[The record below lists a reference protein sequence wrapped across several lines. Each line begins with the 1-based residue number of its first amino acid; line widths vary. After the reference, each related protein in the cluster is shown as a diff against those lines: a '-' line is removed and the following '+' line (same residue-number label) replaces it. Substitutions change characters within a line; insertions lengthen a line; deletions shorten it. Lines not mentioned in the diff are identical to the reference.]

1 MMRAWL
7 ALILLAL
14 ACAPS
19 LAQSRIKDVT
29 AIQGVRDNQLV
40 GYGLVVGLPAT
51 GDSLRNAPFTEQ
63 SLRSMLDRMG
73 VGVAQGAARSRNV
86 AAVIVTATLPP
97 FVTRGTRI
105 DVSVSSLG
113 DASSLAGG
121 TLVLTP
127 LVAADGKAYAVAQGP
142 VTVTGF
148 TSSGQSES
156 LTQNV
161 PTSGRIPNGA
171 LIERQLTGEF
181 NDTSQ
186 LSLQVRNPDFATA
199 VGIADAINAYAEQR
213 YGMAIAAEQ
222 DLRTVT
228 VKRPPKISASR
239 LMAEIGVLTIEPD
252 SPARIVIDERTG
264 TIVIGSNVR
273 ISKVAVTHGNLTV
286 RVSESPTVSQPA
298 PLSQGQTAVQP
309 ATEVAAKQD
318 GGQMAMLEGTSLEVL
333 VDGLNKVGLK
343 PQGIIAILQAI
354 KTAGAI
360 QADLVLQ

>member
-1 MMRAWL
+1 MRLFL
-7 ALILLAL
+7 AIALLLLA
-14 ACAPS
+14 CGQVV
-19 LAQSRIKDVT
+19 AQSRIKDVT

-51 GDSLRNAPFTEQ
+51 GDSLRNSPFTEQ

-73 VGVAQGAARSRNV
+73 IGVTQGAARSRNV

-97 FVTRGTRI
+97 FVSRGTRI

-148 TSSGQSES
+148 SSTGQSES

-171 LIERQLTGEF
+171 LIERQLSGDF
-181 NDTSQ
+181 NDVSQ
-186 LSLQVRNPDFATA
+186 LALQVRNPDFATTVA
-199 VGIADAINAYAEQR
+199 IADAINAHAEKK
-213 YGMAIAAEQ
+213 YGMPIASEL
-222 DLRTVT
+222 DFRTVSI
-228 VKRPPKISASR
+228 KRPPKISASR
-239 LMAEIGVLTIEPD
+239 LMAEIGALTIEPD

-286 RVSESPTVSQPA
+286 RVSETPTVSQPA
-298 PLSQGQTAVQP
+298 PLSRGETSVQST
-309 ATEVAAKQD
+309 TEVVAKQD

-360 QADLVLQ
+360 QADLVVQ